1 MFTNTMHRIAFR
13 LADEGDKGV
22 AIGTGTLKTWLQ
34 ENAVPIIILLIGL
47 VLLGKSQKGD
57 SSGVLLRVGLV
68 AASLAVVTIGL
79 DNTTGIGIGRW
90 IIGLFGI
97 HPTA

>member
-1 MFTNTMHRIAFR
+1 MFTNTMHRIAIR
-13 LADEGDKGV
+13 LTAPDDKAV
-22 AIGTGTLKTWLQ
+22 AIDTGSLKTWLQ
-34 ENAVPIIILLIGL
+34 DNAVPVVVLLIGL

-57 SSGVLLRVGLV
+57 SSGVFLRVGLV
-68 AASLAVVTIGL
+68 AASLAVVTIGI

-90 IIGLFGI
+90 LIGLVGI